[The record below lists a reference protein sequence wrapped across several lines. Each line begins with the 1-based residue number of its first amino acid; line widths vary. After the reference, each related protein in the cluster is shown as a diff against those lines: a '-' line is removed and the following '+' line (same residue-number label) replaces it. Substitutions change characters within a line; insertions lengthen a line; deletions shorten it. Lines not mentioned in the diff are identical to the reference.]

1 MTNLKLKD
9 SNNNTKLTI
18 TSNFSSV
25 DTLSFKKP
33 HYIRNKPDD
42 TCIIYFNNPIKKH
55 YRRKLRCHKQSFKP
69 KNEIGYITTFEH
81 EYGLL
86 KVTTEGKYYI
96 EIDYVK

>member
-42 TCIIYFNNPIKKH
+42 TCVIYFSNPIKECYK
-55 YRRKLRCHKQSFKP
+55 RKLGYCRYYFKP
-69 KNEIGYITTFEH
+69 KDETNVLTTFKH
-81 EYGLL
+81 KYGSL